1 MFNFGINSKTTKGC
15 RPMSFLTATPSNK
28 EMSVMAKK
36 IIPFINSEGQL
47 VKRCTKCD
55 SILPVTEEYFYMGSR
70 GTLTP
75 SCKKCHNI
83 DVKMRRASG
92 EGREKYREYQKM
104 WKAKDRAI
112 DPTRQRK
119 CEKDY
124 RDRNANEIS
133 ERRKKKWKLPENEPM
148 REKNKLRLKEN
159 RERYQKNER
168 DRIALNPG
176 LRREKQREWWRN
188 NNTPKRRLRNS
199 MSGMMWF
206 ALKEKKGGRTWEA
219 LVDYTLDD
227 LMRHLEKQF
236 QQGMSWDNYGKTGW
250 HIDHLIPVS
259 AFNFKTY
266 DDIDFKRAWALS
278 NLQPMWAKENMS
290 KGAKIDKPFQPSFAF
305 GRRL

>member
-47 VKRCTKCD
+47 VKRCRDCD
-55 SILPVTEEYFYMGSR
+55 STFPATEDHFYMGSNKK
-70 GTLTP
+70 LMP

-83 DVKMRRASG
+83 DVKRRRASG

-104 WKAKDRAI
+104 WKAKDRVLA
-112 DPTRQRK
+112 PEK
-119 CEKDY
+119 HKKYGKDY
-124 RDRNANEIS
+124 RDRNADEIS
-133 ERRKKKWKLPENEPM
+133 ERRKKKWKLPENESV

-159 RERYQKNER
+159 RERYYKNRNEKR
-168 DRIALNPG
+168 LLNPEPV
-176 LRREKQREWWRN
+176 RKKQREWWRN
-188 NNTPKRRLRNS
+188 NNTPKMRLRNS
-199 MSGMMWF
+199 IGGMIWF
-206 ALKEKKGGRTWEA
+206 ALKEKKGGRSWES

-227 LMRHLEKQF
+227 LMRHLESQF
-236 QQGMSWDNYGKTGW
+236 QAGMSWDNWGKTGW
-250 HIDHLIPVS
+250 HIDHKIPVS

-278 NLQPMWAKENMS
+278 NLQPMWAKDNMS
-290 KGAKIDKPFQPSFAF
+290 KGAKIDRPFQPSFAF
-305 GRRL
+305 GGSL

>member
-1 MFNFGINSKTTKGC
+1 
-15 RPMSFLTATPSNK
+15 
-28 EMSVMAKK
+28 
-36 IIPFINSEGQL
+36 
-47 VKRCTKCD
+47 
-55 SILPVTEEYFYMGSR
+55 
-70 GTLTP
+70 
-75 SCKKCHNI
+75 
-83 DVKMRRASG
+83 
-92 EGREKYREYQKM
+92 
-104 WKAKDRAI
+104 
-112 DPTRQRK
+112 
-119 CEKDY
+119 
-124 RDRNANEIS
+124 
-133 ERRKKKWKLPENEPM
+133 
-148 REKNKLRLKEN
+148 
-159 RERYQKNER
+159 
-168 DRIALNPG
+168 
-176 LRREKQREWWRN
+176 
-188 NNTPKRRLRNS
+188 